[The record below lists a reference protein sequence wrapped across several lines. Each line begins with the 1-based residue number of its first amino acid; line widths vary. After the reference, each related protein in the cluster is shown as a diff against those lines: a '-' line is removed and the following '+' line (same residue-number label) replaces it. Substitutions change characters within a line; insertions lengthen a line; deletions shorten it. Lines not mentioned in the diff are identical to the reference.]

1 LTKSGLGETTCIGMG
16 GDPIVGLSFIDLL
29 EFFKE
34 DKETEAVAII
44 GEIGG
49 DAEERVAKYVKDTK
63 YPKPIVA
70 YVAGKAAPPG
80 RRMGHAGAIITGKS
94 GTAQSKIE
102 ALQAA
107 GVRVAEKPS
116 DVSQSL
122 VKLLR

>member
-1 LTKSGLGETTCIGMG
+1 M
-16 GDPIVGLSFIDLL
+16 
-29 EFFKE
+29 
-34 DKETEAVAII
+34 
-44 GEIGG
+44 EIGG

-102 ALQAA
+102 AVLEGRMSDPIVEYQIGDRMAKKIPHA
-107 GVRVAEKPS
+107 ELMKLRVAYAVEVRIQRGGPRAIAIP
-116 DVSQSL
+116 VRFTR
-122 VKLLR
+122 V